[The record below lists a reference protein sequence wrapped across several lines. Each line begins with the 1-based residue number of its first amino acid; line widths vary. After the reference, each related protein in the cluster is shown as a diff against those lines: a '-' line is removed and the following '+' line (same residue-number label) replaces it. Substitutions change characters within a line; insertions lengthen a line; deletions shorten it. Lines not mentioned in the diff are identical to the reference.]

1 MISRLLNVAK
11 NEVGAAM
18 VEFAIVLPL
27 LLVVLLGIV
36 QFAIFFYQYVI
47 VENAAA
53 TGARVFVMNRP
64 LACPSSATCPGTNS
78 CPYTNTQS
86 ALETAT
92 AGLNWSSVTYSM
104 SANGSSCGTNVSGSD
119 SACGTKLCNAYFAT
133 GTFSSAQTGSVTVSY
148 PCLTLLPASWAPSF
162 CPNGNLTATNTQHVD

>member
-11 NEVGAAM
+11 DQVGAAM

-53 TGARVFVMNRP
+53 TGVRQFLISRP
-64 LACPSSATCPGTNS
+64 LFCPSTTGATPYSSAM
-78 CPYTNTQS
+78 S
-86 ALETAT
+86 AIQTAT
-92 AGLNWSSVTYSM
+92 GGLALSRVTYSM
-104 SANGSSCGTNVSGSD
+104 SVGGTTCNSDSSCN
-119 SACGTKLCNAYFAT
+119 SAVCSLYFQT
-133 GTFSSAQTGSVTVSY
+133 PGTFSIAETASVTVSY
-148 PCLTLLPASWAPSF
+148 PCLTLLPVSWAPVF
-162 CPNGNLTATNTQHVD
+162 CPGGKAGNLTATMTQRIE

>member
-11 NEVGAAM
+11 DQVGAAM

-27 LLVVLLGIV
+27 LLVVLVGIV

-53 TGARVFVMNRP
+53 TGARMFVMNRP
-64 LACPSSATCPGTNS
+64 LACPSSATCPGTDG

-86 ALETAT
+86 ALQTASG
-92 AGLNWSSVTYSM
+92 GLDWSSVTYSM
-104 SANGSSCGTNVSGSD
+104 SANGSTCTSD
-119 SACGTKLCNAYFAT
+119 STCSTNLCNAYFAT
-133 GTFSSAQTGSVTVSY
+133 GTFSSAQTASVTVSY
-148 PCLTLLPASWAPSF
+148 PCLTLLPANWAPSF
-162 CPNGNLTATNTQHVD
+162 CPTGNLTATNTLHVD